1 MSDSPCTGCRST
13 RNGRLFFAYVNHYGF
28 EDLEKRR
35 VRLCQ
40 RCVAELL
47 APLLEC
53 ADFLEGGAWQPFD
66 LRPPQPA
73 ISESTGPVSPAPNS
87 SPAALGTVTSL
98 RRGQKGGGTSS
109 AASA

>member
-13 RNGRLFFAYVNHYGF
+13 RNGRLFFAYVNHYGG

-40 RCVAELL
+40 QCVADLL

-53 ADFLEGGAWQPFD
+53 ADFMEDGQWLSFD
-66 LRPPQPA
+66 TKLAPPA
-73 ISESTGPVSPAPNS
+73 SSESTVRAL
-87 SPAALGTVTSL
+87 PAALSSI
-98 RRGQKGGGTSS
+98 GGRATRTPPKPAVGR
-109 AASA
+109 AST